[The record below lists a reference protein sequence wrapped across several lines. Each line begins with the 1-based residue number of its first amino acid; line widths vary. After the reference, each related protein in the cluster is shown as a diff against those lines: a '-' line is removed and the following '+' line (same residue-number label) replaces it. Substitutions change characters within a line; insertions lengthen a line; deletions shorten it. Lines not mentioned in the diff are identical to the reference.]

1 MTPRRALRVVALAVV
16 LAIGLSIAACGNPT
30 AAPPARPGSPNAHH
44 ATAGSPGTTAPA
56 GTPVPTSTVVA
67 TLHASIPRF
76 VAPGGAQNGTVPG
89 SWYSSPSA
97 LPVVGSRPGWL
108 EVRLAQ
114 RPNGSTAWV
123 LASDVAL
130 AKTPYAIVVNTGD
143 RHLTLYRSGKPV
155 FSAPVGVGTSADPT
169 PTGQYFVALFASPPS
184 PAYGAFVMV
193 TSAHSNAITDW
204 SNSGDAIVAI
214 HGPLGTDAQIGTSGA
229 AISHGCIRLHEPDLL
244 NLRQVPAGSPV
255 EIVS

>member
-1 MTPRRALRVVALAVV
+1 MVALAVV
-16 LAIGLSIAACGNPT
+16 LAAGLSVAACGNPV
-30 AAPPARPGSPNAHH
+30 AIPPTRPGSPPADH
-44 ATAGSPGTTAPA
+44 TTVGSPSITAPT
-56 GTPVPTSTVVA
+56 GIPVPSNTVVA

-76 VAPGGAQNGTVPG
+76 VAPGGAENGTVPG

-108 EVRLAQ
+108 QVRLAQ

-130 AKTPYAIVVNTGD
+130 AKTPYAIVVSLGD

-155 FSAPVGVGTSADPT
+155 FSAPVAVGTSADPT
-169 PTGQYFVALFASPPS
+169 PTGHYFVALFASPPS

-204 SNSGDAIVAI
+204 SNSGDALVAI
-214 HGPLGTDAQIGTSGA
+214 HGPLGTDAQIGTNGA
-229 AISHGCIRLHEPDLL
+229 AISHGCIRLHEPDLEG
-244 NLRQVPAGSPV
+244 LREVPDGSPV
-255 EIVS
+255 DIVS